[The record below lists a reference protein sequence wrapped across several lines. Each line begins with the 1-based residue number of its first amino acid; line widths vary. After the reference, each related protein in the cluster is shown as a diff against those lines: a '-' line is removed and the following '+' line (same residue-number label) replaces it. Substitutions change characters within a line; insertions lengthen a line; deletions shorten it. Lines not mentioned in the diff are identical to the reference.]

1 MTMNSTNLL
10 SRGISLNYI
19 AFALTPTKRV
29 PKLGESFTRRKETF

>member
-1 MTMNSTNLL
+1 MMTTASNLI

-19 AFALTPTKRV
+19 AFALTPNKSV